1 MLNVTVE
8 HLNKIEVEKETKQ
21 KLISPLDIKS
31 EDSFSDVDIKIN
43 GKVPLEVPTYADIVR
58 MGNDDHK
65 QNTQQEINNTKAFN
79 NTH

>member
-1 MLNVTVE
+1 ME
-8 HLNKIEVEKETKQ
+8 Q
-21 KLISPLDIKS
+21 KLISPLGIKS
-31 EDSFSDVDIKIN
+31 EDSFNDVYTKIN